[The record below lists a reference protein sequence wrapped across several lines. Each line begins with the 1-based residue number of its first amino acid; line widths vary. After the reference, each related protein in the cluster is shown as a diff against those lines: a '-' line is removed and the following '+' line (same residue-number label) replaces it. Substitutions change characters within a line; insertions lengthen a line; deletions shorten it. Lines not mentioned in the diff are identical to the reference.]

1 MSNIIDYIKW
11 RGDLTFSQDS
21 FNDIDNLILSQLAYI
36 DFTDIVVPS
45 EISKGIPLKDAA
57 DKFFAIND
65 EEEIL
70 NHVSMTKLSAEREK
84 YDSELI
90 TLYEKYY
97 ELVE

>member
-1 MSNIIDYIKW
+1 MSNLIDYIKW

-36 DFTDIVVPS
+36 DFTDIVVS
-45 EISKGIPLKDAA
+45 NAMYDGISLKAAA

-70 NHVSMTKLSAEREK
+70 IKMMVKANKKDR
-84 YDSELI
+84 
-90 TLYEKYY
+90 
-97 ELVE
+97 